1 MKAVRLYGKNDIR
14 VEEVN
19 KPTIG
24 DKEILLRT
32 EASFI
37 CGTDVRMYRNGHKS
51 IDENSPLIIGH
62 EFSGVI
68 EEIGSGVAN
77 YTRNMRVTV
86 APNMGCGV
94 CDLCVG
100 GNTHLCENYIAFG
113 INIDGCF
120 AEYVKIPEAAIKQG
134 NIIEIGDNI
143 SFEEAALAEPLSC
156 VYNGFERCEIS
167 PGDVVLII
175 GTGPIG
181 IMHAKLAKMAGASV
195 LINDFVQE
203 RLDVCHKMDPE
214 FQIISGNKTL
224 RKTVMDITNDKGV
237 DVCITACPSVAAQE
251 QSLELMAVNGRVLFF
266 GGLPKGA
273 KAYLDTNLI
282 HYRQLKV
289 SGTTRANMI
298 QFRKTLDLIAKG
310 LIEVKSL
317 ISSTFSIEDFSKAI
331 ERAEK
336 ADGLKNAI
344 VFQREPHN
352 LINAK
357 KKSERMIESVAA
369 SKQSVSIRTF
379 VNSK

>member
-1 MKAVRLYGKNDIR
+1 M
-14 VEEVN
+14 
-19 KPTIG
+19 
-24 DKEILLRT
+24 
-32 EASFI
+32 
-37 CGTDVRMYRNGHKS
+37 
-51 IDENSPLIIGH
+51 
-62 EFSGVI
+62 
-68 EEIGSGVAN
+68 
-77 YTRNMRVTV
+77 
-86 APNMGCGV
+86 
-94 CDLCVG
+94 
-100 GNTHLCENYIAFG
+100 
-113 INIDGCF
+113 
-120 AEYVKIPEAAIKQG
+120 
-134 NIIEIGDNI
+134 
-143 SFEEAALAEPLSC
+143 
-156 VYNGFERCEIS
+156 
-167 PGDVVLII
+167 
-175 GTGPIG
+175 
-181 IMHAKLAKMAGASV
+181 
-195 LINDFVQE
+195 
-203 RLDVCHKMDPE
+203 
-214 FQIISGNKTL
+214 
-224 RKTVMDITNDKGV
+224 
-237 DVCITACPSVAAQE
+237 CITACPSVAAQE